1 MKQVLI
7 PTDFSKNAWNA
18 TAYALNF
25 LKDEECTFH
34 FLHTY
39 TPAFYRMDYVMGGP
53 TFSAIPDASV
63 ERSLIGLEKVVERAK
78 KEFSN
83 PKHHYNTL
91 SSFNTLTD
99 EIKDVCKKRKIDL
112 IVMGTQGATGATEI
126 FLGTNTVYTLRK
138 AVVPVLVI
146 PEGYAYKSIK
156 KILFPS
162 DYWSDYKTEEL
173 QPLLDI
179 AKELEAE
186 ITVFHVNEEYDMTDA
201 QLKNQGFLEEKLTEV
216 KHHFVLEKEQ
226 LMPNAVS
233 HHIEEKQ
240 IGLLA
245 MMNRKHSF
253 FERLMVRQNV
263 DVLGFHITIPFLV
276 LPDTAPLNT

>member
-18 TAYALNF
+18 TVYALNF
-25 LKDEECTFH
+25 LKDQECTFH

-53 TFSAIPDASV
+53 TFSAIPDTSV
-63 ERSLIGLEKVVERAK
+63 ERSLIGLEKVVEMAK

-99 EIKDVCKKRKIDL
+99 EIKAVCKKRKIDL
-112 IVMGTQGATGATEI
+112 IVMGTQGATGAVEI
-126 FLGTNTVYTLRK
+126 FLGTNTVHTLRK
-138 AVVPVLVI
+138 AKVPVLVI
-146 PEGYAYKSIK
+146 PESYAYKKVK
-156 KILFPS
+156 KILFPT
-162 DYWSDYKTEEL
+162 DYWTKYKTKEL
-173 QPLLDI
+173 QPLLDF

-186 ITVFHVNEEYDMTDA
+186 VTVFHVNEEDDMTNA
-201 QLKNQGFLEEKLTEV
+201 QLENQTFLKEKLTAV
-216 KHHFVLEKEQ
+216 KHNFVLEKEQ

-233 HHIEEKQ
+233 HHIQEQQ

-253 FERLMVRQNV
+253 FERLMIRQNV

-276 LPDTAPLNT
+276 LPDTAPLNK